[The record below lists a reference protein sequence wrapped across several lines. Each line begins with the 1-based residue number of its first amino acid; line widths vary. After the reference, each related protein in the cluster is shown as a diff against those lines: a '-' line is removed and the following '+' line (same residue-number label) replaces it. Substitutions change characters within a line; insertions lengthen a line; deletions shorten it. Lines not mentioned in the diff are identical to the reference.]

1 MVAFIFIVTRFG
13 AGEEP
18 ISPFRAVLTM
28 LDTYS
33 LILLNSL
40 VQHWVQPPHLLATYA
55 LNGLSTK
62 KRTNSRLVDYIDN
75 IKKDL
80 YLIIMVRNITLP
92 TTYQNNRSESFQLN
106 LTSSEC
112 LKDVRHTLS
121 IKVAKKSPLISYSL
135 PRSSLD
141 TRRKLQGRL
150 LEHDKPVKEVICF

>member
-40 VQHWVQPPHLLATYA
+40 VQHWVQHPHLLAKYA

-75 IKKDL
+75 IKKD
-80 YLIIMVRNITLP
+80 YHNGTKYYTSNNLP
-92 TTYQNNRSESFQLN
+92 EQ
-106 LTSSEC
+106 
-112 LKDVRHTLS
+112 
-121 IKVAKKSPLISYSL
+121 
-135 PRSSLD
+135 
-141 TRRKLQGRL
+141 
-150 LEHDKPVKEVICF
+150 

>member
-1 MVAFIFIVTRFG
+1 MLNNLSYISEKYISLPASPESVVAFIFIVTRFG

-80 YLIIMVRNITLP
+80 YYHNGTKYYTSNNLP
-92 TTYQNNRSESFQLN
+92 EQ
-106 LTSSEC
+106 
-112 LKDVRHTLS
+112 
-121 IKVAKKSPLISYSL
+121 
-135 PRSSLD
+135 
-141 TRRKLQGRL
+141 
-150 LEHDKPVKEVICF
+150 

>member
-80 YLIIMVRNITLP
+80 YEIILP
-92 TTYQNNRSESFQLN
+92 HHNGTKYYTSNN
-106 LTSSEC
+106 
-112 LKDVRHTLS
+112 
-121 IKVAKKSPLISYSL
+121 L
-135 PRSSLD
+135 PE
-141 TRRKLQGRL
+141 Q
-150 LEHDKPVKEVICF
+150 

>member
-1 MVAFIFIVTRFG
+1 MIVTFLIFYCIRNFQYLLIPSSGSRGDTSHVFAAPFGVFLCCLCPSINGDSSGHSRRKNIIWLKCEERYKLLNNLSYIPEKYISLPASPESVVAFIFIVTRFG

-62 KRTNSRLVDYIDN
+62 RERTV
-75 IKKDL
+75 
-80 YLIIMVRNITLP
+80 
-92 TTYQNNRSESFQLN
+92 
-106 LTSSEC
+106 
-112 LKDVRHTLS
+112 
-121 IKVAKKSPLISYSL
+121 
-135 PRSSLD
+135 
-141 TRRKLQGRL
+141 GW
-150 LEHDKPVKEVICF
+150 